1 MVLTVLYPTKVEGA
15 RDEDALSVDIVAVH
29 GLNGAPLSLEPTQR
43 PNHFGYKTSCLQI
56 SKVLEC
62 SFLATTRMQLSEIQ
76 QQIF

>member
-15 RDEDALSVDIVAVH
+15 RDEDAQSVDIVAVH
-29 GLNGAPLSLEPTQR
+29 GLNGAPLRLGPTQR
-43 PNHFGYKTSCLQI
+43 PNHSGYKTSCLQI

-62 SFLATTRMQLSEIQ
+62 CILATMRMQHSEIQ